1 MAQPI
6 VKILGERNTGT
17 RAMTA
22 LLRQVPDVAQRV
34 RPRRAAPPLDGAIE
48 AAIEEQ
54 MRGHWKR
61 LYLHALRDEHSAQIG
76 RDDPWKHALPRLT
89 PGMISAGV
97 RTVIML
103 RDPYSWL
110 LALARRP
117 YHIKGPNAESLEA
130 FAARPW
136 MTERRERL
144 PAVLASPLDLW
155 TRKARATRTYAQAAE
170 AAGLPCALVRFED
183 FVLDPAAVAADAFRR
198 LGLDPPPLRARRDNT
213 KTGEASLA
221 ELQRYY
227 REKHWLGRF
236 SAETV
241 ARVNA
246 RIDWQAARAL
256 GYGPLDPGDFPERI
270 APDEARAMAAEMA
283 SLTALSHGK
292 TGAAAAT

>member
-1 MAQPI
+1 M
-6 VKILGERNTGT
+6 KILGERNTGT
-17 RAMTA
+17 RAMAA
-22 LLRQVPDVAQRV
+22 LLRQVPDIGQRV
-34 RPRRAAPPLDGAIE
+34 RPRRAVAPVDGAIE

-61 LYLHALRDEHSAQIG
+61 LYLHALRDEHSAQTG

-89 PGMISAGV
+89 PGMIAAGV

-117 YHIKGPNAESLEA
+117 YHIKGPNADTLEA

-144 PAVLASPLDLW
+144 PAVLSSPLDIW
-155 TRKARATRTYAQAAE
+155 TRKARATLTYAQAAKD
-170 AAGLPCALVRFED
+170 AGLPFATVRFED
-183 FVLDPAAVAADAFRR
+183 FVQAPTDVAADAFRS
-198 LGLDPPPLRARRDNT
+198 LGLDPPPLKRRDANT
-213 KTGEASLA
+213 KAGEASLA

-227 REKHWLGRF
+227 RERHWLRRF
-236 SAETV
+236 SRETV

-246 RIDWQAARAL
+246 RVDWDAARAL
-256 GYGPLDPGDFPERI
+256 GYAPLDPQDFPERI
-270 APDEARAMAAEMA
+270 APDEAAAMAAEMA

>member
-1 MAQPI
+1 MEQPI

-34 RPRRAAPPLDGAIE
+34 RPRRAVPPVDGAIE

-61 LYLHALRDEHSAQIG
+61 LYLHALRDEHSAQTG
-76 RDDPWKHALPRLT
+76 RDDAWKHALPRLT
-89 PGMISAGV
+89 PGMISAAV
-97 RTVIML
+97 RTVIMV

-117 YHIKGPNAESLEA
+117 YHMKGPNAETLEA

-155 TRKARATRTYAQAAE
+155 TRKARATLTYAHAAE
-170 AAGLPCALVRFED
+170 TAGLPCALVRFED
-183 FVLDPAAVAADAFRR
+183 FVLDPAGVAGDAFRR
-198 LGLDPPPLRARRDNT
+198 LGLDPPPLQARRDNT

-221 ELQRYY
+221 DLQRYY
-227 REKHWLGRF
+227 REKHWLRRF
-236 SAETV
+236 SRDTV
-241 ARVNA
+241 ARVTA
-246 RIDWQAARAL
+246 RVDWQAARAL
-256 GYGPLDPGDFPERI
+256 GYAPLDPDDFPERI
-270 APDEARAMAAEMA
+270 APGEAQAMAAEMA

-292 TGAAAAT
+292 TGTAAAT